1 MIRIE
6 NIHKSYGEKIL
17 LNGASYH
24 FPEGEKVAL
33 IGENGT
39 GKSTLLN
46 IITGLESLDE
56 GQVLIPG
63 RTSPGFLPQ
72 EPNPNPEDTV
82 SAECE
87 AGAVRLRELD
97 TKMQELLV
105 TLETDSSPKTI
116 AAYET
121 TESEF
126 RSKGGYELASRAAS
140 ILAGLG
146 FSDDQLRQSPKELS
160 GGWRMRLELARI
172 FLNQPDFLVL
182 DEPTNHLDLPSL
194 VWVESWLK
202 TFKGTLLF
210 VSHDKALLNRL
221 STLTLHLHRG
231 QLTPYKGNFNA
242 FLEARALREEQE
254 IAERAQI
261 QAKKGDLERFVQ
273 RFGAKASK
281 AKQAKSKMKQI
292 EKLEIAE
299 KSISVTQGESNLTF
313 KLPEPLKSSRILYQ
327 VDKGSIGYDKALSQG
342 IHLQVE
348 KGHKIAIIGANGIGK
363 STLLKTIT
371 GQIPSLQGD
380 FKLSPGTRIAR
391 FAQDQAETL
400 DAGRSILDNVLSQS
414 DMGEKEAR
422 GLLGG
427 FLFTGDD
434 VFKEVRVLSGGEKSR
449 VGLACVLARP
459 SNFLLLDEPTNHLD
473 MKSISRLI
481 QSLQAYQGTLAFVS
495 HDREFIDDVCTHIF
509 AMLPDGRSMLF
520 EGDLSDYARLAEVAG
535 FPNVL
540 LSHQE
545 ELKPSGAPD
554 TITEVSEAKDSQVS
568 EQDFKELKKRKQKLE
583 KDIQGFDQKILSQK
597 KCRQKIDADM
607 ISCSTGDYQELARLQ
622 KEQSEIDR
630 TLEDLE
636 EKWLTA
642 QEELEQVLSKGE
654 KSGRSF

>member
-46 IITGLESLDE
+46 IITGLESQDDGE
-56 GQVLIPG
+56 VLIPG

-72 EPNPNPEDTV
+72 EPNPNPEATV
-82 SAECE
+82 QAECE

-97 TKMQELLV
+97 TRMQQLLV

-116 AAYET
+116 SAYET

-126 RSKGGYELASRAAS
+126 RSKGGYELASRASS

-146 FSDDQLRQSPKELS
+146 FSEEQLTQSPKDLS

-231 QLTPYKGNFNA
+231 QLTPYKGNFDA
-242 FLEARALREEQE
+242 FMDARALREEQE

-273 RFGAKASK
+273 RFGAKATK

-299 KSISVTQGESNLTF
+299 KSIPVTQKESNLTF
-313 KLPEPLKSSRILYQ
+313 KLPDPLKSSRILYQ
-327 VDKGSIGYDKALSQG
+327 IEKGSIGYDKALSQG
-342 IHLQVE
+342 IQLQVE

-363 STLLKTIT
+363 STLLKTIS
-371 GQIPSLQGD
+371 GHIPSLDGE
-380 FKLSPGTRIAR
+380 FKLSPGTHIVR

-400 DAGRSILDNVLSQS
+400 DANRSILENVLARSE
-414 DMGEKEAR
+414 MGDKEAR

-434 VFKEVRVLSGGEKSR
+434 VFKEVKVLSGGEKSR
-449 VGLACVLARP
+449 VGLACILARP

-495 HDREFIDDVCTHIF
+495 HDREFIDEVCTHIF

-545 ELKPSGAPD
+545 ELQAAKA
-554 TITEVSEAKDSQVS
+554 SESVAESYSRVQSD
-568 EQDFKELKKRKQKLE
+568 EPEPDFKELKKRKQKLE
-583 KDIQGFDQKILSQK
+583 KEIQSFDQTISAHKKRLQK
-597 KCRQKIDADM
+597 LDSEMVD
-607 ISCSTGDYQELARLQ
+607 CSTGDYQELSRLQ
-622 KEQSEIDR
+622 KEQSELNDA
-630 TLEDLE
+630 LEDLE
-636 EKWLTA
+636 EKWLIA
-642 QEELEQVLSKGE
+642 QEELEQVLSLGE